1 MSSDNAAKAFEEL
14 QEFLNEIKNEHPSS
28 EGRSQKGLETK
39 SAILAAARTIFVE
52 EGHAGLSL
60 GKVATACGVRKGNIA
75 YYYKTKAELL
85 EALLYVEYAN
95 FFGAHIE
102 LFDADSQSALDILMN
117 VVDFYLI
124 DSGTNYRFYLQKWGF
139 VASDPIAQ
147 ELVSKIYDK
156 VVRSISMLL
165 VAARPENTKEQAHTK
180 ALEILVVIEG
190 LNVLHGLTLNET
202 QAMRTVEKESRR
214 QIERIVRD
222 E

>member
-1 MSSDNAAKAFEEL
+1 MSSGSAAKAFEEL
-14 QEFLNEIKNEHPSS
+14 QEFLNDIKNEHPNG
-28 EGRSQKGLETK
+28 EGRSQKGLETQ

-60 GKVATACGVRKGNIA
+60 GKVAESCGIRKGNIA

-95 FFGAHIE
+95 FFSAHVE
-102 LFDADSQSALDILMN
+102 LFDADSPSAVDILMN
-117 VVDFYLI
+117 VVDFYLV
-124 DSGTNYRFYLQKWGF
+124 DSRTNFRFYLQKWGF

-147 ELVSKIYDK
+147 ELVSKIYNK
-156 VVRSISMLL
+156 VVRSIGMLL
-165 VAARPENTKEQAHTK
+165 VAALPEDTQEQAHTK

-190 LNVLHGLTLNET
+190 LNVLHGLKLDNTK
-202 QAMRTVEKESRR
+202 AMRALEKESKR
-214 QIERIVRD
+214 QIERIALG